1 MRDML
6 LREKIEHLRAV
17 EGQLRGLGR
26 PLRKTELVRL
36 MREETGDALS
46 LPYLSQIE
54 RGGRRHLTVRSRE
67 LLAEFF
73 RVHPGYLVDDP
84 PGFQEGLASQVETSS
99 DDLGEWLAA
108 KAEEQRSDPD
118 VYEALL
124 TLAAAPDPRA
134 AVITL
139 AHEVVAG
146 QVVEQAQSNG
156 QRGSVSAAA
165 LHG

>member
-1 MRDML
+1 MVPDML
-6 LREKIEHLRAV
+6 LHEKLEHLRAV

-36 MREETGDALS
+36 MRKEIGDALS

-54 RGGRRHLTVRSRE
+54 RGGRRHLTVHSRG
-67 LLAEFF
+67 LLAQFF

-84 PGFQEGLASQVETSS
+84 PGFQEGLASQVESGF
-99 DDLGEWLAA
+99 DDLGDWLAA

-124 TLAAAPDPRA
+124 TLAAATDPRA
-134 AVITL
+134 AVIAL
-139 AHEVVAG
+139 AREVSDRQTVVHRRAG
-146 QVVEQAQSNG
+146 G
-156 QRGSVSAAA
+156 QISSPVR
-165 LHG
+165 HG

>member
-1 MRDML
+1 ML
-6 LREKIEHLRAV
+6 LREKLEHLRAV

-36 MREETGDALS
+36 MRQEIGDALS

-67 LLAEFF
+67 LLAQFF

-84 PGFQEGLASQVETSS
+84 PGFQEGLASQVENAS
-99 DDLGEWLAA
+99 DEIGEWLAA

-118 VYEALL
+118 LYEALL
-124 TLAAAPDPRA
+124 TLAAAVDPRA
-134 AVITL
+134 AVIGL
-139 AHEVVAG
+139 ARQMTER
-146 QVVEQAQSNG
+146 QADDHLQSNG
-156 QRGSVSAAA
+156 QLTDAAPA
-165 LHG
+165 ARYG

>member
-1 MRDML
+1 MAML
-6 LREKIEHLRAV
+6 LQEKLEHLRAV
-17 EGQLRGLGR
+17 EGQLRGLNR

-36 MREETGDALS
+36 MQAEVGEALS

-67 LLAEFF
+67 LLARFF

-84 PGFQEGLASQVETSS
+84 LGFEEGLASQVETRP
-99 DDLGEWLAA
+99 DDVGAWLAA

-124 TLAAAPDPRA
+124 TLASLPDPRETLL
-134 AVITL
+134 AVARAL
-139 AHEVVAG
+139 ASRESPARDNAEPALREVL
-146 QVVEQAQSNG
+146 Q
-156 QRGSVSAAA
+156 
-165 LHG
+165 HG